1 MSAIRVANYMAK
13 EKAKEFLPKA
23 LITIAIILYIFNIG
37 TNEIWFEIFSLV
49 FVIFYC
55 TYKLVI
61 DGVKTDTGFTIDNL
75 TKPITIFIL
84 FLESV
89 LFIVFLSNN
98 STWLEETKKKP
109 YQYKNFIDFLRIIF
123 LAQILM
129 LQTNLDRKQYPV
141 IALNILLFV
150 FWVTSFII
158 LRHMLNT
165 QKIH

>member
-1 MSAIRVANYMAK
+1 MNAAQTVFLK
-13 EKAKEFLPKA
+13 KKVEFLPKA

-37 TNEIWFEIFSLV
+37 TNNIWFEIFSLV

-61 DGVKTDTGFTIDNL
+61 DGTEPGFTIDNL

-89 LFIVFLSNN
+89 LFVVFLSNN

-129 LQTNLDRKQYPV
+129 LQTNLDPKQYPV